1 MGFPGF
7 DNDNVDG
14 LSERTQKWSRG
25 EDHSQAQRFGGGLI
39 CNCQGLGAQVREL
52 AALLR
57 VLWLGVGVGV
67 DRIFLCNP
75 AQLGTKGPLPPKGW
89 NFSTWG
95 FLSLGG
101 RHIEGGEAK

>member
-75 AQLGTKGPLPPKGW
+75 AQLGTNGSSSSQGLEFQHVG
-89 NFSTWG
+89 FS
-95 FLSLGG
+95 FL
-101 RHIEGGEAK
+101 